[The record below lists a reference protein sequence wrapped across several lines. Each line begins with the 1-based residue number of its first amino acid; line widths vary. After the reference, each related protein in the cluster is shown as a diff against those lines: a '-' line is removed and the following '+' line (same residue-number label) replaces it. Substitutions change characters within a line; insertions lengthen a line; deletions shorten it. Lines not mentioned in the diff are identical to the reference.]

1 MHIESERHRSPSPGL
16 TPLIDVVFILLVF
29 FMLATRFG
37 EWQDLPVQVS
47 EAREVEADDTRV
59 VRIQVLAGAEVE
71 LDGESLTSET
81 LAERLRELPDD
92 TRVQIRGDD
101 AASLQHLLAIT
112 DRVRD
117 AGFRD
122 ARLELL
128 P

>member
-37 EWQDLPVQVS
+37 EWRDLPVQVS
-47 EAREVEADDTRV
+47 EAREVEADDIRV
-59 VRIQVLAGAEVE
+59 ARIQVLAGEEVE
-71 LDGESLTSET
+71 LDGESLPPDALTD
-81 LAERLRELPDD
+81 RLRELPEDA
-92 TRVQIRGDD
+92 RVQIRGDD
-101 AASLQHLLAIT
+101 AASLQHLLAVT

-122 ARLELL
+122 AQLELL